1 MSEKTKS
8 ILFEVVGR
16 SKTEQVKQGQ
26 HKIIYRVSLKSRDG
40 AHRHIITSTDSAL
53 LQQYPFGSIVS
64 MNIGPNPQTNLPKTS

>member
-26 HKIIYRVSLKSRDG
+26 HKIIYRISLKSKDG
-40 AHRHIITSTDSAL
+40 HHRHTITDTDSAL
-53 LQQYPFGSIVS
+53 LQQYPFGSIIS
-64 MNIGPNPQTNLPKTS
+64 IAIGNNPQSTLSKSS